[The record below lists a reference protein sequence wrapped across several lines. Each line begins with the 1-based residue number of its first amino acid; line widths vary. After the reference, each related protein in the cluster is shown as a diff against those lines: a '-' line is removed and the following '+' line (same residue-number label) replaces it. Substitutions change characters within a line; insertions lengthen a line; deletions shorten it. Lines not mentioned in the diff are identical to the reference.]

1 MTICVAA
8 IKGRS
13 IAAFYA
19 ENGAA
24 AMVRVRDRL
33 FHDDLIVLA
42 TDGLPTFGFA
52 QRSLRRKQ
60 DGVHRAPRRSA
71 TAISKGKT
79 TPGSPEEDD
88 RALAAARQFGAF
100 TSRSGTYPRRR
111 SLCAQQPAIP
121 EESLVLSDPMAP
133 GIIKSGGRTDIGYH
147 TCPLGADIAA
157 AARILFSA
165 HRHSVVAAHQRGAAE
180 RHDNM
185 DSGP

>member
-1 MTICVAA
+1 MQKTA
-8 IKGRS
+8 RPPW
-13 IAAFYA
+13 F
-19 ENGAA
+19 
-24 AMVRVRDRL
+24 RVRDRL
-33 FHDDLIVLA
+33 FHDLIVLA

-79 TPGSPEEDD
+79 IPGSLSWLHSPISAAEEDD
-88 RALAAARQFGAF
+88 RAPAAARQFGAF

-111 SLCAQQPAIP
+111 SPCAQQPAIP

-157 AARILFSA
+157 AARSLFPA

-185 DSGP
+185 DLGP